1 MPRAAVIGLSVTAVA
16 VLAIA
21 GVLLFA
27 GGGKDASG
35 DSTALLVTQDFGA
48 ETLIPQQSVPLGASP
63 TAMRQIQSAAEVE
76 TQYGGRYVQSIDGV
90 EGDGVNDWL
99 FYVDGVQSDVGA
111 ASVTLTEGQLVQW
124 DRHDWQALRTGGAIV
139 GAFPRPL
146 KQRGVAIK
154 CVTAGTDGCD
164 LATARLDS
172 LGVRIV
178 DDGVPVY
185 VGLWRD
191 VATQK
196 LPRKLIGDPVE
207 NGVFAAPGE
216 NGLRV
221 INDQGKVAREL
232 GDEAGLVA
240 AVGAGGKLAWIVT
253 GTTLQG
259 VEVAAGALQPDRL
272 FGRFAVAVD
281 EGTTI
286 GLPEASQ

>member
-27 GGGKDASG
+27 GGGEDASG
-35 DSTALLVTQDFGA
+35 DSAALLVTQDFGA
-48 ETLIPQQSVPLGASP
+48 EALIPQRDVPLGTSP
-63 TAMRQIQSAAEVE
+63 TAMRQIQSAAKVE

-111 ASVTLTEGQLVQW
+111 ASVTLSEGQLVQW

-146 KQRGVAIK
+146 KQRGVAIR

-164 LATARLDS
+164 LATSRLDS

-178 DDGVPVY
+178 DDGVPMY
-185 VGLWRD
+185 IGLWRD
-191 VATQK
+191 VASQK
-196 LPRKLIGDPVE
+196 LPRKLIDDPVE
-207 NGVFAAPGE
+207 NGVYAAPGKS
-216 NGLRV
+216 GMQV
-221 INDQGKVAREL
+221 INDQGEIGREL
-232 GDEAGLVA
+232 GEEAGLVA
-240 AVGAGGKLAWIVT
+240 AVGAGKKLAWIVT

-286 GLPEASQ
+286 ALPEASQ